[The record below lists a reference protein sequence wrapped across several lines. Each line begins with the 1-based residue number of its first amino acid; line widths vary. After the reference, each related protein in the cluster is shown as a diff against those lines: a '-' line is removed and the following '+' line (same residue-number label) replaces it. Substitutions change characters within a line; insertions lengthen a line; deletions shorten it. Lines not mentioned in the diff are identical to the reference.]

1 MFSRKGY
8 RVIAKLMVPPS
19 SPRIA
24 AADTAP
30 NNVKL
35 NAKLNAMLAQKPA
48 VSGNTFSVLRGMD
61 LLLATGC
68 HSDEKGRIGLFQLG
82 SCGIFR
88 PLGAIVTRDR
98 ERLVAAI
105 AGKPA
110 QC

>member
-35 NAKLNAMLAQKPA
+35 NAMLAQKPA
-48 VSGNTFSVLRGMD
+48 VSGNTFSVLRSMG

-68 HSDEKGRIGLFQLG
+68 HSDEKGRIGLFRPG
-82 SCGIFR
+82 SGGIFR